1 MIHKISELCNKINGL
16 KRMSDDLYN
25 LKYNNPK
32 TPERDA
38 QVQHM
43 VDDIQATCR
52 LIGNDIRPYDREHI
66 DLVSNQYDPNGL
78 PIDFTDKYH
87 S

>member
-1 MIHKISELCNKINGL
+1 MIHKISELCKKIDGL
-16 KRMSDDLYN
+16 KRMSDDLYD

-43 VDDIQATCR
+43 IEDIQATCR
-52 LIGNDIRPYDREHI
+52 LVGNDIRPYDKQHI
-66 DLVSNQYDPNGL
+66 DLV
-78 PIDFTDKYH
+78 
-87 S
+87 